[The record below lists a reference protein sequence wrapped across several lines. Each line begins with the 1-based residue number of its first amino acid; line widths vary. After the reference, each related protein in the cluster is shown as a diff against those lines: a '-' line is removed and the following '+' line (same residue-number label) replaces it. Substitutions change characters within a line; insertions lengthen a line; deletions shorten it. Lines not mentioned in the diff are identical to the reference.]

1 MSETPITQPSLLV
14 RIRDVSD
21 DQAWREFVEIYT
33 PMIYRF
39 LRKRGLQDADAGDLT
54 QEVLRA
60 VAGSIERLD
69 YDPHRG
75 TFRGWLLTIT
85 RNKLYDFLAAQSGQ
99 PRGSGDTGMQQIL
112 QAVPDHNGADL
123 LDWDH
128 AYALRVF
135 QYTAERIRS
144 DFHETTWQ
152 AFWETCVDGREIRDV
167 ALSLQISVGAVY
179 IARSR
184 VLGRLKQE
192 VERVSEDADAAAA
205 LLATRPAAAFVDSQT
220 EKVAAKENSPC
231 DRV

>member
-14 RIRDVSD
+14 RIRDVTD
-21 DQAWREFVEIYT
+21 DQAWHEFVDIYT

-60 VAGSIERLD
+60 VAASIERLD
-69 YDPHRG
+69 YDPRRG

-85 RNKLYDFLAAQSGQ
+85 RNKLYDHLAAQSGQ
-99 PRGSGDTGMQQIL
+99 ARGSGDSGMQQIL
-112 QAVPDHNGADL
+112 QAVPEHNGADVS
-123 LDWDH
+123 DWDH
-128 AYALRVF
+128 EYALRVF
-135 QYTAERIRS
+135 QYTAGLIQHE
-144 DFHETTWQ
+144 FQETTWQ
-152 AFWETCVDGREIRDV
+152 AFWETCVGGREIREV

-184 VLGRLKQE
+184 VLNRLKQE

-205 LLATRPAAAFVDSQT
+205 LLASYSSAPV
-220 EKVAAKENSPC
+220 
-231 DRV
+231 

>member
-14 RIRDVSD
+14 RIRDVTD
-21 DQAWREFVEIYT
+21 DRAWHEFVEIYT

-69 YDPHRG
+69 YNPERG

-85 RNKLYDFLAAQSGQ
+85 RNKLYDFLSAQSGQ
-99 PRGSGDTGMQQIL
+99 PHGSGDTGLQQVL
-112 QAVPDHNGADL
+112 NAVPEHNGADSSE
-123 LDWDH
+123 WDH
-128 AYALRVF
+128 EYALRVF
-135 QYTAERIRS
+135 QYTAELIRNS
-144 DFHETTWQ
+144 FEESTWR

-167 ALSLQISVGAVY
+167 ATSLQISVGAVY

-184 VLGRLKQE
+184 VLARLKQE
-192 VERVSEDADAAAA
+192 VERISEDADAAAT
-205 LLATRPAAAFVDSQT
+205 LLATRSTPSVID
-220 EKVAAKENSPC
+220 V
-231 DRV
+231 